1 MIPVIGIAP
10 LFGAPGPAR
19 DAADRQVFEA
29 ATRIGFMTVTG
40 LPVDVPIGPDMRRQ
54 LLRLFSLP
62 EAEKRKLWRQ
72 KFDSNRP
79 NVYHGW
85 FPLQDG
91 FATFKEG
98 IDMGPDVAYGAEAA
112 GPAVA
117 DGGDPLREPTPLPD
131 DTVLPGWR
139 QAATIYYRAMERT
152 GQALLRSLARG
163 LGLGETYFDAA
174 FVRGIS
180 TLRLLHYPLRSDASM
195 GALPPDELWVE
206 HQGRRRYLVGKPH
219 ADSGFVTLLVQD
231 GVGGLQARA
240 GDGTWLDVP
249 PDEGTLAVNFGL
261 VLSRWTGGR
270 VKATEHRVLGPGQPR
285 YSIPFFYEPAVDA
298 EIKPLPIPD
307 PGNFVPFLYGDH
319 LWASTTRFVEF
330 RGMENLRPPRGRMS
344 TEDLKRQALAM
355 TTVY

>member
-1 MIPVIGIAP
+1 MIPLIDVAP
-10 LFGAPGPAR
+10 LFGTSGPMR
-19 DAADRQVFEA
+19 DTVDRRIFEA

-40 LPVDVPIGPDMRRQ
+40 LPADVPIGPEMRRE
-54 LLRLFSLP
+54 LLRLFALP

-72 KFDSNRP
+72 KFDSSRP

-112 GPAVA
+112 GPLVA

-131 DTVLPGWR
+131 DAVLPGWR
-139 QAATIYYRAMERT
+139 RAAATYYRAMERT

-163 LGLGETYFDAA
+163 LGLDERYFDAA
-174 FVRGIS
+174 FAQGIS

-195 GALPPDELWVE
+195 AALPSDELWVE
-206 HQGRRRYLVGKPH
+206 HEGRRRYLVGKPH

-240 GDGTWLDVP
+240 GDGAWLDVP

-270 VKATEHRVLGPGQPR
+270 VRATEHRVLEPGQPR
-285 YSIPFFYEPAVDA
+285 YSIPFFYEPTVDA
-298 EIKPLPIPD
+298 VIEPLPISD
-307 PGNFVPFLYGDH
+307 AGNFEPFLYGDH

-330 RGMENLRPPRGRMS
+330 RGMEKLRPPRGRLS

>member
-1 MIPVIGIAP
+1 VIPIIDIGA
-10 LFGAPGPAR
+10 LFGGSSPAR
-19 DAADRQVFEA
+19 AAADRAVFDA

-40 LPVDVPIGPDMRRQ
+40 LPTDVPIGSETRRQ
-54 LLRLFSLP
+54 MLRVFSLP
-62 EAEKRKLWRQ
+62 EAERRKLWRQ
-72 KFDSNRP
+72 KFDANRP

-85 FPLQDG
+85 FPLQNG
-91 FATFKEG
+91 FATYKEG

-139 QAATIYYRAMERT
+139 QTAAIYYRAMERT
-152 GQALLRSLARG
+152 GQALVRSLARG
-163 LGLGETYFDAA
+163 LGLGETCFDAA
-174 FVRGIS
+174 FAQGIS

-195 GALPPDELWVE
+195 GALPQDELWVE
-206 HQGRRRYLVGKPH
+206 YEGRRRYVVGKPH
-219 ADSGFVTLLVQD
+219 ADSGLVTLLAQD

-240 GDGTWLDVP
+240 GDGAWLDVP

-298 EIKPLPIPD
+298 EIGPLPIPD
-307 PGNFVPFLYGDH
+307 SGDFAPFLYGDH
-319 LWASTTRFVEF
+319 LWASATRFVEF
-330 RGMENLRPPRGRMS
+330 RGMENLRPPRGRLS